1 MFLFKRNGYYYIEY
15 LDESTQTKKRVST
28 KCSKKSEALIFL
40 NQWKQKLDEI
50 KQGNIKSIK
59 DFSDVYET
67 HIKDT
72 YSEKY
77 LISVKLTLRKFMEV
91 FPSKDLN
98 DLTVKEVEQFISH
111 TYSKKKYAG
120 LLYYKTLKAA
130 FSKACVWGYMDQN
143 PFKKFKAPK
152 SPKRFPLFM
161 SSDEFERIITFE
173 PNNQI
178 RNLYEL
184 DFNTGLRLGE
194 IINLE
199 WIDINDE
206 LTMLTVANKNDFTTK
221 SKEERLIPLNEKARL
236 ALQRQ
241 KMYSKQSNNYVF
253 TNNLGRKFEL
263 DYVSRSFKKCI
274 KAAGANIK
282 LHFHSIRH
290 SFASNLAQKGVSLY
304 VIKSLLGHASVSTTE
319 IYAHLDNAS
328 LRQAINLLD

>member
-1 MFLFKRNGYYYIEY
+1 MFLFKRNGYYHIEY
-15 LDESTQTKKRVST
+15 FDDSTQTKKRVST
-28 KCSKKSEALIFL
+28 KCSKKGEALIFL
-40 NQWKQKLDEI
+40 NQWKQKLDKI
-50 KQGNIKSIK
+50 NQNNIKSIK
-59 DFSDVYET
+59 EFSDIYEA

-77 LISVKLTLRKFMEV
+77 LISVKLSLKKFMEAI
-91 FPSKDLN
+91 PNKNLN
-98 DLTVKEVEQFISH
+98 DLTVKEVEQFTSQ

-130 FSKACVWGYMDQN
+130 FSKACVWGYMEQN

-152 SPKRFPLFM
+152 LPKRFPLFM
-161 SSDEFERIITFE
+161 GFDEFARIISFE
-173 PNNQI
+173 SNPQL

-199 WIDINDE
+199 WMDINDE
-206 LTMLTVANKNDFTTK
+206 VTMLTVANKSNFTTK

-236 ALQRQ
+236 VLQRQ
-241 KMYSKQSNNYVF
+241 RMYSTQSDNYIF
-253 TNNLGRKFEL
+253 TNNLCRKFEL

-274 KAAGANIK
+274 KAAEANNK

-319 IYAHLDNAS
+319 IYAHLNNES
-328 LRQAINLLD
+328 LKQAIALLE